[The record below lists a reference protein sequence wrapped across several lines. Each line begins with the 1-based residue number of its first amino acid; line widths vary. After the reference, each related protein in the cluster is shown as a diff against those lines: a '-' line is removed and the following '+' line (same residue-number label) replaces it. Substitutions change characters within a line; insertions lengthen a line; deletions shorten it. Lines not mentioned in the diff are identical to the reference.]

1 MSIKAVVFDYGGVIS
16 FHPEPEKIESLAV
29 KAGAEKEQFETMLW
43 SLRGEYDR
51 GKISARQYY
60 RMVLNRLGVSMDEKN
75 LDELIKMDYD
85 NWKNIN
91 PGTVTL
97 MEDVKKA
104 GYTLGILSNMPLDFL
119 VWARENVPV
128 FSLPHVS
135 VFSCDVS
142 LIKPEK
148 AIYQVLLSQAA
159 VSGEE
164 LVFFD
169 DRAEN
174 VRGAEECGIKAFIW
188 KDPDNARRELTS
200 LGVVL

>member
-1 MSIKAVVFDYGGVIS
+1 LSIKAVVFDYGGVIS
-16 FHPEPEKIESLAV
+16 FQPEPEEIESLAA

-60 RMVLNRLGVSMDEKN
+60 TMVLTRLGISMDEKN

-91 PGTVTL
+91 PGTVAL
-97 MEDVKKA
+97 MEDVKRA

-128 FSLPHVS
+128 FSLPQVS

-148 AIYQVLLSQAA
+148 AIYQVLLTQAA
-159 VSGEE
+159 VSGGE

-174 VRGAEECGIKAFIW
+174 VRSAEELGIKAFIW
-188 KDPDNARRELTS
+188 KDPDNARRELIS